1 MKKIIILFFLF
12 SSTTVFSQTISIG
25 IKYFGLSIHPKGSIN
40 SELMPLKFDEKGL
53 LVLNTGFY
61 ISIEY
66 YIPNYEFIS
75 IKFIQGIYNDCIK
88 QFAGFTH
95 IGFRLNTPELNGF
108 MFSGGI
114 GPTLIFRKNWY
125 DILGYND
132 SFSFFNGTPQ
142 DYWQWRFL
150 WYGGELE
157 FNQKITADW
166 ALSATFIPGFPDLL
180 NISIGA
186 KYTK

>member
-1 MKKIIILFFLF
+1 
-12 SSTTVFSQTISIG
+12 
-25 IKYFGLSIHPKGSIN
+25 
-40 SELMPLKFDEKGL
+40 MPLKFDEKGL

-114 GPTLIFRKNWY
+114 WMST
-125 DILGYND
+125 
-132 SFSFFNGTPQ
+132 
-142 DYWQWRFL
+142 
-150 WYGGELE
+150 
-157 FNQKITADW
+157 
-166 ALSATFIPGFPDLL
+166 IPIYIKWEVWKEICVSSTRMDD
-180 NISIGA
+180 
-186 KYTK
+186 